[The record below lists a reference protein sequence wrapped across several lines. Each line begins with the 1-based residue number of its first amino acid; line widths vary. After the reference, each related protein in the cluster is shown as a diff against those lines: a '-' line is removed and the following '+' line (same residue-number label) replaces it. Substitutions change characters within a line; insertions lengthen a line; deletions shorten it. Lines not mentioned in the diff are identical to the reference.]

1 MVDMS
6 GVEILATEEVAIAW
20 ESWNWEG
27 FLLTVG
33 ICFLVAIVVGILV
46 GVPDDLG
53 LGVTIFL
60 IIFLVGG
67 ALFGT
72 LAGRTTGDP
81 IEYETQY
88 KVTIDDS
95 VSMNEFIEKYEII
108 DQDGKIYTV
117 REKET

>member
-1 MVDMS
+1 MS
-6 GVEILATEEVAIAW
+6 GVEILATEEVVVAW

-33 ICFLVAIVVGILV
+33 LGFLVAIVAGILT
-46 GVPDDLG
+46 GVSDDWG
-53 LGVTIFL
+53 LGVTVFL
-60 IIFLVGG
+60 IIFLVGS

-72 LAGRTTGDP
+72 LVGRATGDP

-88 KVTIDDS
+88 KVIIDDS

-117 REKET
+117 RERES

>member
-1 MVDMS
+1 MS

-20 ESWNWEG
+20 ENWNWKG

-33 ICFLVAIVVGILV
+33 LMLFVSIIAGMLTGALDGWE
-46 GVPDDLG
+46 

-60 IIFLVGG
+60 TVFIVGS

-72 LAGRTTGDP
+72 MVGCSTGEP
-81 IEYETQY
+81 TEYETQY
-88 KVTIDDS
+88 KVVIDDS
-95 VSMNEFIEKYEII
+95 VSMNEFTEKYEII

-117 REKET
+117 REKEN

>member
-1 MVDMS
+1 MS
-6 GVEILATEEVAIAW
+6 GVEILATEEVVVAW

-27 FLLTVG
+27 FLTTVG
-33 ICFLVAIVVGILV
+33 LCFLVAIIAGILA
-46 GVPDDLG
+46 GVSDDWE

-60 IIFLVGG
+60 IIFLAGG

-72 LAGRTTGDP
+72 LVGCTTGDP

-88 KVTIDDS
+88 KVVIDDS

-108 DQDGKIYTV
+108 DQEGKIYTV
-117 REKET
+117 RERES

>member
-1 MVDMS
+1 MS
-6 GVEILATEEVAIAW
+6 GVEILATEEVVVAW

-27 FLLTVG
+27 FLTTVG
-33 ICFLVAIVVGILV
+33 LCFLVAIAAGILT
-46 GVPDDLG
+46 GVSDDWG

-60 IIFLVGG
+60 TVFLVGG

-72 LAGRTTGDP
+72 LIGCTTGEP
-81 IEYETQY
+81 IEYEAQY
-88 KVTIDDS
+88 KVVIDDS
-95 VSMNEFIEKYEII
+95 VSMNEFTEKYEII

>member
-1 MVDMS
+1 MS

-20 ESWNWEG
+20 ASWNWKG

-33 ICFLVAIVVGILV
+33 ICFFVAVIA
-46 GVPDDLG
+46 GVLTSGSEDWK

-60 IIFLVGG
+60 VVFLVGG

-72 LAGRTTGDP
+72 LIGCTTGKP

-88 KVTIDDS
+88 KVVIDDS
-95 VSMNEFIEKYEII
+95 VSMNDFIEKYEII
-108 DQDGKIYTV
+108 D
-117 REKET
+117 